1 MVVRCFVGLLSIRWW
16 KGGGGVVEVGMLG
29 DGGGGGGGSAAGV
42 SGVIA
47 STRMS
52 IGKFQFYISVDEA

>member
-1 MVVRCFVGLLSIRWW
+1 MLNIRWW
-16 KGGGGVVEVGMLG
+16 KGGGVVEVGMLG

-52 IGKFQFYISVDEA
+52 IGKCQFYISVDEA